1 MSPPPQLLLANGPVE
16 ELALTVTWLP
26 EEGPAGILSV
36 KQPLVVVL
44 LLTSI
49 LLLLVAELTLFTFT
63 SALRVGETS
72 RRELSK
78 GAWGDFVKSYPS
90 SPHLAK
96 ALVESLP

>member
-1 MSPPPQLLLANGPVE
+1 MLLASGPVE

-36 KQPLVVVL
+36 KQLLVVVL

-78 GAWGDFVKSYPS
+78 GAWGDLVKSYPS